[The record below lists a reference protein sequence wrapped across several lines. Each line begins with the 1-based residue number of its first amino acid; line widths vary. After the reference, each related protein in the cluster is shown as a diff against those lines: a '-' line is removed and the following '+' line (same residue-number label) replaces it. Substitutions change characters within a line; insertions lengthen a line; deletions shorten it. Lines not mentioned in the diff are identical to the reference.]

1 MPKST
6 WFFVKEHVKFENI
19 SKLSTLT
26 FWQPRCPS
34 CHIFWTSSSLPQP
47 HRLLEEQHQ
56 VERRRLL
63 VNFTS
68 MASRCDSKPRSKKE
82 FMQPSVFDV
91 TKLDILIFDISHCQ
105 GAELEPPEPLDEDA
119 LKRCM
124 VRESSRATAGSN
136 QSKKRD

>member
-1 MPKST
+1 M
-6 WFFVKEHVKFENI
+6 EHLVI
-19 SKLSTLT
+19 V
-26 FWQPRCPS
+26 CPS